1 MKTLVSHSQSLPW
14 LRKLGSGPIRVLS
27 TYSSDIMIFL
37 FYDFSFNPLFFPHS
51 DREGTFRKRL
61 LKGGNGISLRKQ
73 N

>member
-1 MKTLVSHSQSLPW
+1 MKALVSHSQSLPW
-14 LRKLGSGPIRVLS
+14 LRKPESGPIRLLKI
-27 TYSSDIMIFL
+27 YSSDIMIFL

-51 DREGTFRKRL
+51 FRDDTSRKRL